1 MLRIETF
8 DNKSGGNAFFKAVT
22 HPLAA
27 AAAPDLLRR
36 LKEGRCAVYDIES
49 QVDALAELYDF
60 GGIDLAGSFVQD
72 VGAVG
77 RKVLGKPAQPVTA
90 LKDSGARIVFVAGFD
105 AERAIAHIR
114 HLLPSGATV
123 LSLDALRLPESIVPR
138 GKRYLDPLN
147 FATNF
152 VFFREQNGLS
162 TRLVT
167 ANYWSGY
174 GSFALKLWLR
184 LFDASGTSI
193 AEWTEDV
200 APGATSIVIDSK
212 AVRQRFALPEFTG
225 QLFVHAIGAQG
236 HDVVKYALDTYGGS
250 NAERAF
256 SCTHDANSWPADF
269 YAGLPAPDAGEQVT
283 LWIQNSQPCAIPAG
297 AIGLNLMGDDK
308 SVTLDRALAPFASHA
323 LDVAALLPKARWP
336 QQIEI
341 SAGKYMVRPR
351 YEIVRRDKAGGL
363 GRRRIAHVN
372 VERTDLK
379 PDPNLAE
386 LGKLLGKGHIL
397 PAPILPPKRWRS
409 LALPT
414 PMARSQ
420 EELPIALLAYDSSGK
435 ELARHA
441 FGKLAR
447 RESVAI
453 EIDSLLSS
461 LSSPPRKRGSS
472 DAALDSRFRGN
483 DGDGGSGDNKDG
495 FAERGGHMELV
506 YDFAA
511 GNAADGW
518 LHALFRYEDRASG
531 HRAETS
537 FGSHV
542 FNTVLTYKGEP
553 QSYSGKP
560 PGLSTRLFLRLGA
573 APHDT
578 LCHLIYPASTPFH
591 AQSTTDLILTDAAGG
606 EVGRAQIHIP
616 CGGSRFWRYREIF
629 DDATRAKAGENA
641 YIVIRDT
648 TCRLFGYHGVIGEDG
663 AFSLDHMFGF

>member
-27 AAAPDLLRR
+27 RAAPELLRR
-36 LKEGRCAVYDIES
+36 LRTSRCAIYDIEG
-49 QVDALAELYDF
+49 QADALAELYDF
-60 GGIDLAGSFVQD
+60 AGLDLAGCFVQD
-72 VGAVG
+72 VTAIGK
-77 RKVLGKPAQPVTA
+77 KVLGQPAQPVTA
-90 LKDSGARIVFVAGFD
+90 LKDSGARTVFVAGFD
-105 AERAIAHIR
+105 SERAIAHIR
-114 HLLPSGATV
+114 HLLPKGSAIE
-123 LSLDALRLPESIVPR
+123 SLDALRLPEALVTNP
-138 GKRYLDPLN
+138 KRYLDPLN

-152 VFFREQNGLS
+152 VFFREQDGLS

-167 ANYWSGY
+167 ANYWAGY
-174 GSFALKLWLR
+174 GSQALKLWLL
-184 LFDASGTSI
+184 LFDASGAPL

-200 APGATSIVIDSK
+200 APGAAAIVIDSS
-212 AVRQRFALPEFTG
+212 AVRRRFALPEFTG
-225 QLFVHAIGAQG
+225 QLFVHAIGATG
-236 HDVVKYALDTYGGS
+236 HDVVKYALDTYGGNS
-250 NAERAF
+250 SERAF

-269 YAGLPAPDAGEQVT
+269 YAGLPAPDAGEIVT
-283 LWIQNSQPCAIPAG
+283 LWVQNSQPCAIPGG
-297 AIGLNLMGDDK
+297 AIGVNLMGDEK
-308 SVTLDRALAPFASHA
+308 SAALDRAIAPFASHA
-323 LDVAALLPKARWP
+323 VDVASLLPQARWP

-351 YEIVRRDKAGGL
+351 YEVTSR

-379 PDPNLAE
+379 PDPKLAE
-386 LGKLLGKGHIL
+386 LGNLLGKGYIL
-397 PAPILPPKRWRS
+397 PAPILPAGRWRS

-414 PMARSQ
+414 PMARAQ
-420 EELPIALLAYDSSGK
+420 EELPIALVAYDAAGQ
-435 ELARHA
+435 ELARHG
-441 FGKLAR
+441 FGRLQR
-447 RESVAI
+447 RESIAVD
-453 EIDSLLSS
+453 ID
-461 LSSPPRKRGSS
+461 
-472 DAALDSRFRGN
+472 ALCQA
-483 DGDGGSGDNKDG
+483 K
-495 FAERGGHMELV
+495 AEHGGHMELR

-511 GNAADGW
+511 GGQGDGW

-553 QSYSGKP
+553 QSYSGKA

-578 LCHLIYPASTPFH
+578 MCHLIYPASTPWH
-591 AQSTTDLILTDAAGG
+591 RESTTDLMLHDAAGN
-606 EVGRAQIHIP
+606 EIARERIAIA
-616 CGGSRFWRYREIF
+616 CSGSRFWRYHEIF
-629 DDATRAKAGENA
+629 GRPTRERAGENA

-648 TCRLFGYHGVIGEDG
+648 TCRLFGYHGVLGDEG

>member
-1 MLRIETF
+1 MAGPMLRIETF

-36 LKEGRCAVYDIES
+36 LGEGRCAVYDVEG
-49 QVDALAELYDF
+49 QVDALAELYDLSRL
-60 GGIDLAGSFVQD
+60 DRAGSFVQD
-72 VGAVG
+72 VTTVG
-77 RKVLGKPAQPVTA
+77 KLVLGRPAQPVTA

-105 AERAIAHIR
+105 AERATTHIR
-114 HLLPSGATV
+114 HLLPPSATI

-138 GKRYLDPLN
+138 GRRYLDPLN

-152 VFFREQNGLS
+152 VFFREQHGLS

-174 GSFALKLWLR
+174 GTGALKLWLL
-184 LFDASGTSI
+184 LFDASGKSI

-212 AVRQRFALPEFTG
+212 SVRQRFGLPEFTG

-297 AIGLNLMGDDK
+297 AIGLNLMGDEK
-308 SVTLDRALAPFASHA
+308 SATFDRTIAPFASYA
-323 LDVAALLPKARWP
+323 LDIASLLPEARWP

-351 YEIVRRDKAGGL
+351 YEVTRRDQATGL

-379 PDPNLAE
+379 PDPKLAE
-386 LGKLLGKGHIL
+386 LGVLLGKGHIL
-397 PAPILPPKRWRS
+397 PAPILPPERWRS
-409 LALPT
+409 LAMPT
-414 PMARSQ
+414 PMARAQ
-420 EELPIALLAYDSSGK
+420 EELPIALLAYDASGK
-435 ELARHA
+435 ELARHS
-441 FGKLAR
+441 FGKLQR
-447 RESVAI
+447 HQSIAI
-453 EIDSLLSS
+453 DIDELCRA
-461 LSSPPRKRGSS
+461 P
-472 DAALDSRFRGN
+472 AA
-483 DGDGGSGDNKDG
+483 
-495 FAERGGHMELV
+495 EGGHIELV
-506 YDFAA
+506 YDFAQ

-518 LHALFRYEDRASG
+518 LHALFRYEDRSSG

-542 FNTVLTYKGEP
+542 FNTVLTYRGEP

-578 LCHLIYPASTPFH
+578 LCHLIYAASTPWH
-591 AQSTTDLILTDAAGG
+591 AQSTTDLILTNATGG
-606 EVGRAQIHIP
+606 EVGRKQIHIP

-629 DDATRAKAGENA
+629 DDATRARAGENA

-648 TCRLFGYHGVIGEDG
+648 TCRLFGYHGVMGDDG

>member
-36 LKEGRCAVYDIES
+36 LKEGRCAIYDVEG
-49 QVDALAELYDF
+49 QVDALAELYDLS
-60 GGIDLAGSFVQD
+60 GIDLAGCFVQD
-72 VGAVG
+72 VMAVG

-90 LKDSGARIVFVAGFD
+90 LSDSGASIVFVAGFD
-105 AERAIAHIR
+105 AERAVAHIR
-114 HLLPSGATV
+114 HLLPPGATV

-152 VFFREQNGLS
+152 VFFREQHGLS

-174 GSFALKLWLR
+174 GSNALKLWLL
-184 LFDASGTSI
+184 LFDASGKTI
-193 AEWTEDV
+193 AEWSENV
-200 APGATSIVIDSK
+200 APGAASIVIDSK
-212 AVRQRFALPEFTG
+212 AVRERFALPEFTG

-297 AIGLNLMGDDK
+297 AIGLNLMGDTK
-308 SVTLDRALAPFASHA
+308 SATLDRALAPFASHA
-323 LDVAALLPKARWP
+323 LDVASLLPEAHWP
-336 QQIEI
+336 QQIEV

-351 YEIVRRDKAGGL
+351 YEIVRPDQSGGR
-363 GRRRIAHVN
+363 RRRIAHVN

-379 PDPNLAE
+379 PDPKLAE
-386 LGKLLGKGHIL
+386 LGTLLGKGHIL
-397 PAPILPPKRWRS
+397 PAPILPPSRWRS
-409 LALPT
+409 IALPT

-420 EELPIALLAYDSSGK
+420 EELPIALLAYDASGK
-435 ELARHA
+435 ELARHS
-441 FGKLAR
+441 FGKLQR
-447 RESVAI
+447 RQSVAV
-453 EIDSLLSS
+453 EIDSDFSCHW
-461 LSSPPRKRGSS
+461 PP
-472 DAALDSRFRGN
+472 A
-483 DGDGGSGDNKDG
+483 
-495 FAERGGHMELV
+495 FAGMTIAGIAKTGGHMELI
-506 YDFAA
+506 YDFAQ
-511 GNAADGW
+511 GNSADGW

-578 LCHLIYPASTPFH
+578 LCHLIYPASMPLH
-591 AQSTTDLILTDAAGG
+591 AQSITDLILTNAAGG
-606 EVGRAQIHIP
+606 EMGRAQIHIP
-616 CGGSRFWRYREIF
+616 CGGSRFWRYGEIF
-629 DDATRAKAGENA
+629 DDATRARAGENA

-648 TCRLFGYHGVIGEDG
+648 TCRLFGYHGVMGEDG

>member
-27 AAAPDLLRR
+27 LAAPELLRR
-36 LKEGRCAVYDIES
+36 LREGTCAIYDLEG
-49 QVDALAELYDF
+49 QADALAELYDF
-60 GGIDLAGSFVQD
+60 TGIGLAGSFVQD
-72 VGAVG
+72 VGAIG
-77 RKVLGKPAQPVTA
+77 RRVLGNTAQPVTA
-90 LKDSGARIVFVAGFD
+90 LKDSDARIVFVVGFD
-105 AERAIAHIR
+105 AERAIGQLG
-114 HLLPSGATV
+114 HLLPPGASV
-123 LSLDALRLPESIVPR
+123 ISLDALRLPEAIVPR

-162 TRLVT
+162 TRLTT

-174 GSFALKLWLR
+174 GASALKLWL
-184 LFDASGTSI
+184 LLHDASGKAI
-193 AEWTEDV
+193 AEWTEEV
-200 APGATSIVIDSK
+200 APGASAIVIDSR
-212 AVRQRFALPEFTG
+212 AVRQRFTLPEFTG

-236 HDVVKYALDTYGGS
+236 HDVVKYALDTYGG
-250 NAERAF
+250 NEVERAF

-269 YAGLPAPDAGEQVT
+269 YAGLPAPDEDEQVT
-283 LWIQNSQPCAIPAG
+283 LWVQNSQPCAIPVG
-297 AIGLNLMGDDK
+297 AIGLNLMGDEK
-308 SVTLDRALAPFASHA
+308 SVTLDRAIAPFASYA
-323 LDVAALLPKARWP
+323 LDVAALLPEARWP
-336 QQIEI
+336 QQIEV

-351 YEIVRRDKAGGL
+351 YEIVRLDKTGR

-379 PDPNLAE
+379 PDPKLAE
-386 LGKLLGKGHIL
+386 LRNLLGKGHIL
-397 PAPILPPKRWRS
+397 PAPILPPLRWRS
-409 LALPT
+409 IALPT

-420 EELPIALLAYDSSGK
+420 AELPIALLAYDAAGN

-441 FGKLAR
+441 FGRLAR
-447 RESVAI
+447 RQSIAI
-453 EIDSLLSS
+453 DIDGLCRA
-461 LSSPPRKRGSS
+461 P
-472 DAALDSRFRGN
+472 
-483 DGDGGSGDNKDG
+483 
-495 FAERGGHMELV
+495 AEGGHVELV
-506 YDFAA
+506 YDFLEGGA
-511 GNAADGW
+511 GDGW

-542 FNTVLTYKGEP
+542 FNTLLTYNDEP

-578 LCHLIYPASTPFH
+578 FCHLIYPASTPWH
-591 AQSTTDLILTDAAGG
+591 AKSTTDVIVMNAAGG
-606 EVGRAQIHIP
+606 EVSRKQIHIP
-616 CGGSRFWRYREIF
+616 CGGSRFWRYGEIF
-629 DDATRAKAGENA
+629 DGATRAKAGENA

-648 TCRLFGYHGVIGEDG
+648 TCRLFGYHGVMGEDG